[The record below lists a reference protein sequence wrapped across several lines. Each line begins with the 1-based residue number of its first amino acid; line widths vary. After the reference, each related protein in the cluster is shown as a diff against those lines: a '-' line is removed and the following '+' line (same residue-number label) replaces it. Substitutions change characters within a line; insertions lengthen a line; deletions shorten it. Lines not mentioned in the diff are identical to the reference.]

1 MRTFGHKCDSCGH
14 EFRGDPP
21 IVLTGVTDPRRGGI
35 LLPERLKETTFC
47 GKECFLV
54 WAKGIPHD

>member
-1 MRTFGHKCDSCGH
+1 MRFSGFQCEWCRKEAH
-14 EFRGDPP
+14 GDPP

-47 GKECFLV
+47 CKECFLV
-54 WAKGIPHD
+54 WVKGIPHD